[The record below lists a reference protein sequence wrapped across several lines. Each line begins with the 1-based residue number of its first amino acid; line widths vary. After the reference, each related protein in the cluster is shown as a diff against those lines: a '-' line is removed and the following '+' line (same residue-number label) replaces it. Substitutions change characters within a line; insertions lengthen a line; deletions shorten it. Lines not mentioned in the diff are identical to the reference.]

1 MLSDEERELIEEIQK
16 GNKIGIYELIRTFK
30 REGIENFITVRRK
43 YIDIMINLIEKQSKE
58 IEELKASHITTK
70 NKATNTEKAKIFDV
84 IENSIDTYIEKS
96 KPYWEQIMTKD
107 EMTIEEAL
115 TIIDDM
121 YQDRY
126 KIMSQKTEKETIVDL
141 SKMDYIKFTNLEWA
155 SVRVLRE
162 VQSLNHKFKKLED
175 KIKAKIEEVKD
186 GTYDAKI
193 VLQSLLEKENKNV

>member
-1 MLSDEERELIEEIQK
+1 MLSDEEKKNLLKKLQYCELEYQQDGYLSVGKFEAIKQAVE
-16 GNKIGIYELIRTFK
+16 
-30 REGIENFITVRRK
+30 V
-43 YIDIMINLIEKQSKE
+43 IEKQSKE
-58 IEELKASHITTK
+58 IEELKASHITTN

-121 YQDRY
+121 YQDKY

-141 SKMDYIKFTNLEWA
+141 SKMDYIRFTNLEWA